1 MGTVPGDRGSVPAI
15 ATTGLTKVFGPIRA
29 VEDLDLR
36 VDPGEIFGF
45 LGPNGAGKT
54 TTIRALLDL
63 HRPTAGTA
71 RVLGLDAHLDSV
83 AVHRRTGYVPG
94 DLGLFGRM
102 TVRDHVAWFARARR
116 LRGTGRADELA
127 ERFEL
132 ALDRRVKDL
141 SKGNRQKVGIV
152 LAFMHD
158 PELLVLDEPTS
169 GLDPLMKDEFERLLR
184 ETASTGRTVFLS
196 SHDLDEVQRVAD
208 RVAIIKDGRLVRTDT
223 VEGLRRSAPSI
234 LEMRFHAPVDPG
246 PFESAGARVVARDGA
261 SLTLEVPGAIGPV
274 LRVAAD
280 LDPVDLVSRHS
291 DLDELFLDFY
301 RSREPEVADEA
312 R

>member
-1 MGTVPGDRGSVPAI
+1 M
-15 ATTGLTKVFGPIRA
+15 
-29 VEDLDLR
+29 
-36 VDPGEIFGF
+36 
-45 LGPNGAGKT
+45 
-54 TTIRALLDL
+54 
-63 HRPTAGTA
+63 
-71 RVLGLDAHLDSV
+71 
-83 AVHRRTGYVPG
+83 
-94 DLGLFGRM
+94 
-102 TVRDHVAWFARARR
+102 
-116 LRGTGRADELA
+116 
-127 ERFEL
+127 
-132 ALDRRVKDL
+132 
-141 SKGNRQKVGIV
+141 
-152 LAFMHD
+152 
-158 PELLVLDEPTS
+158 
-169 GLDPLMKDEFERLLR
+169 
-184 ETASTGRTVFLS
+184 
-196 SHDLDEVQRVAD
+196 
-208 RVAIIKDGRLVRTDT
+208 AIIKDGRLVRTDT